1 MDLQL
6 ERDLIFFDIE
16 ATGLNVLKDRIIQI
30 ALIKYHADGRP
41 VEELEMLL
49 DPTIEISPDSIKVHG
64 ITAAMIE
71 GKATFNDV
79 ADELYAFIGD
89 ADLAGYNS
97 DRFDIPMLLEEFA
110 RVGYDLDLSMRRCL
124 DVQKVFYKM
133 EPRTL
138 RAAYKVFC
146 DQELTNAHDA
156 MADVKATVDVFKGQL
171 DRYDGVEY
179 IDGDGFN
186 HGTPIVNDIGKI
198 VEFTTS
204 GNSVDVTNRLK
215 YNADGE
221 IVFNFGKHIGKRVLD
236 VITKD
241 KQYYN
246 WILDKDFSVQVKQT
260 LRRLMAEYEA
270 GQRS

>member
-1 MDLQL
+1 MELQL
-6 ERDLIFFDIE
+6 ERDIVFFDIE

-30 ALIKYHADGRP
+30 ALIKHHADDSP
-41 VEELEMLL
+41 VEELEFMIN
-49 DPTIEISPDSIKVHG
+49 PEMEIAPDAIKVHG
-64 ITAAMIE
+64 ITSDMLAD
-71 GKATFNDV
+71 KPTFNQV

-110 RVGYDLDLSMRRCL
+110 RVGYDLDLSLRRCL
-124 DVQKVFYKM
+124 DVQKIFYKM

-138 RAAYKVFC
+138 KAAYRVYC
-146 DQELTNAHDA
+146 DAELENAHDA
-156 MADVKATVDVFKGQL
+156 MADVKATVAVFKGQL
-171 DRYDGVEY
+171 DKYDGVDY

-186 HGTPIVNDIGKI
+186 HGPPIVNDVSKI
-198 VEFTTS
+198 VEFTSS

-215 YNADGE
+215 YNPDGE
-221 IVFNFGKHIGKRVLD
+221 IVFNFGKHIGKRVKD
-236 VITKD
+236 VISKD

-260 LRRLMAEYEA
+260 LRKLMAEIQA
-270 GQRS
+270 GS